1 MATYPHLLQPLDL
14 GFTTLPNRVLMG
26 SMHVGLEE
34 VKDGFKRMAA
44 FYAERARGGVGL
56 IVTGGIAPN
65 DRGRPM
71 PGGAR
76 LTTEAEAEKHKL
88 VTAAVHQAGGK
99 IAMQILHFGR
109 YAYHENL
116 VAPSALKAP
125 INPMTPHALS
135 TDEVH
140 QTIDDFV
147 RCAALA
153 QSAGYDGVE
162 IMGSEGYLLNE
173 FIAARTNQR
182 DDEWGGS
189 YANRIK
195 FPVEIVRRTRE
206 KVGKNFI
213 IIYRLSMLDLV
224 EGGSTLDEVIQLAQA
239 VEAAGATIINTGIG
253 WHEARIP
260 TIATKVPRAAWA
272 WVTQQLKGKVG
283 IALVATN
290 RINTPEVAEQL
301 LADGFC
307 DMVSMARPFLADPL
321 FVQKAA
327 EGRADEINTCIGCN
341 QACLDHTF
349 AGKVTSCL
357 VNPRACHETLIN
369 LTPVASR
376 DKIAVVGAGPAGL
389 SFATAAAQ
397 CGFDVTLFDA
407 APEIGGQFNIAKQVP
422 GKEEFYETLRYF
434 GKQLEL
440 TGVTLKL
447 NTKIGVMASEAWQS
461 MATISIKDL
470 VASGFKHV
478 VLATG
483 VTPRTPPIDGI
494 DHAKV
499 LGYLDVLR
507 DKKPVGKTVALIG
520 AGGIGFDT
528 AEYLLHEG
536 TSSSLDQAK
545 FFAEWGVDTRY
556 STRGGLTPA
565 HIEASPRKV
574 YLLQRKTSK
583 VGDGLGKTTGWIH
596 RTSLKNRHVEML
608 AGVTYRKIDDAGLH
622 ITVNGEE
629 RTLPVDNVV
638 ICAGQEPQRELQA
651 ALQAAGLQVHLIGG
665 ADKADELDAKRAI
678 KQGLELAVALAS
690 GPAPGADKSNQA
702 VTAGQAKTSAGSAG
716 ENSATPYKTL
726 SVSLQDHIATIKLN
740 RPDKA
745 NAMNL
750 AMWHEIRQAFK
761 WVDATAEARVA
772 ILEGEGKLFTSGID
786 LQMMMG
792 MGDQIQNDCEARTR
806 ENLRQVILDLQ
817 DSLTALERCRKPV
830 LAAIHGACIGGGIDL
845 ICCADMRYCSGDA
858 TFRIKEIDIG
868 MTADVGTLQRL
879 PKLVGEGMARE
890 LAYTG
895 RKFDAA
901 EALQMKLV
909 NRVFDSRE
917 ALQAGVREL
926 AASMAAKSP
935 LSIRGVKEMITYAR
949 DHSVADGLNYV
960 ATWNAAML
968 LSNDLQEAM
977 IANMGKRAPV
987 FKD

>member
-1 MATYPHLLQPLDL
+1 LLQPLDL
-14 GFTTLPNRVLMG
+14 GFTTLPNRVIMG

-34 VKDGFKRMAA
+34 VKDGFARMAA

-76 LTTEAEAEKHKL
+76 LTNEAEAEKHKP
-88 VTAAVHQAGGK
+88 VTDAVHQAGGR

-109 YAYHENL
+109 YAYHQDL
-116 VAPSALKAP
+116 VAPSALQAP
-125 INPMTPHALS
+125 INAMKPRALS
-135 TDEVH
+135 SEEVH

-189 YANRIK
+189 YANRIR
-195 FPVEIVRRTRE
+195 FPLEIVRRTRE
-206 KVGKNFI
+206 KVGVNFI

-224 EGGSTLDEVIQLAQA
+224 EGGSTLDEVIALAQA
-239 VEAAGATIINTGIG
+239 MEAAGASIINTGIG

-283 IALVATN
+283 IPLVATN

-307 DMVSMARPFLADPL
+307 DLVSMARPFLADPL

-327 EGRADEINTCIGCN
+327 AGKADEINTCIGCN

-369 LTPVASR
+369 ITPASASER
-376 DKIAVVGAGPAGL
+376 IAVVGAGPAGL

-407 APEIGGQFNIAKQVP
+407 ASEIGGQFNIAKQVP
-422 GKEEFYETLRYF
+422 GKEEFHETLRYF
-434 GKQLEL
+434 GKQIEL
-440 TGVTLKL
+440 CGVKLQL
-447 NTKIGVMASEAWQS
+447 NTRVSAQ
-461 MATISIKDL
+461 DL
-470 VASGFKHV
+470 VAGGFKQA

-494 DHAKV
+494 THPKV

-528 AEYLLHEG
+528 AEFLLHEG
-536 TSSSLDQAK
+536 TSPSLDAVK
-545 FFAEWGVDTRY
+545 FFAEWGVDTSY
-556 STRGGLTPA
+556 STRGGLAPA

-596 RTSLKNRHVEML
+596 RTSLRNRHVEMM
-608 AGVTYRKIDDAGLH
+608 AGVTYRKIDDNGLH
-622 ITVNGEE
+622 ITVGE
-629 RTLPVDNVV
+629 RDITLPVDNVV

-651 ALQAAGLQVHLIGG
+651 QLLAAGLPVHLIGG
-665 ADKADELDAKRAI
+665 ADKAEELDAKRAI
-678 KQGLELAVALAS
+678 KQGLELALALAAAPKAADA
-690 GPAPGADKSNQA
+690 PAVAKPVTPAADN
-702 VTAGQAKTSAGSAG
+702 TAKNSTS
-716 ENSATPYKTL
+716 PYVTL
-726 SVSLQDHIATIKLN
+726 SVSLQDHIATIRLN

-792 MGDQIQNDCEARTR
+792 MGDQILNDCEARTR

-817 DSLTALERCRKPV
+817 DTLTSLERCRKPV

-845 ICCADMRYCSGDA
+845 ITCADMRYCSADA
-858 TFRIKEIDIG
+858 SFSIKEIDIG

-879 PKLVGEGMARE
+879 PKLIGEGMARE
-890 LAYTG
+890 LAYTA
-895 RKFDAA
+895 RKFGAD
-901 EALQMKLV
+901 EALHMRLV
-909 NRVFDSRE
+909 NRVFESRE
-917 ALQAGVREL
+917 ALQKGVREI
-926 AASMAAKSP
+926 AATIAAKSP
-935 LSIRGVKEMITYAR
+935 LSVRGVKEMITYAR

-977 IANMGKRAPV
+977 MASMGKRPPA